1 MGEENSRFL
10 MHWSLGRVPMLGG
23 GVEEGSGAPYRRL
36 MVVRTRQR
44 R

>member
-1 MGEENSRFL
+1 VGEENSRFL
-10 MHWSLGRVPMLGG
+10 VHWSLGRVPMLRG

-36 MVVRTRQR
+36 MVVRIGQR